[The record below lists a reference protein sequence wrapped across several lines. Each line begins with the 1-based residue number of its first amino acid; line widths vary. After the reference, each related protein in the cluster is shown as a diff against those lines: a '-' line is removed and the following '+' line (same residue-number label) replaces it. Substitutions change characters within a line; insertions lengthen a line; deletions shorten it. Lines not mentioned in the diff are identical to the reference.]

1 MKCRKVKRRIKTTKY
16 WYVSLDN
23 CSIGIFH
30 SVCLVIGP
38 IVWKYCIDSSMFA
51 CKYQYIFVNMT
62 NCSFVISQKKM
73 SVFGCHLFSSGCGC
87 SSSKLL
93 QLTATLNCRSRSC
106 CSSHT
111 CRIEPYLPNRANVG
125 EKDYH
130 LFLGPSYF
138 CKYIL
143 AYSGSLHLPL
153 L

>member
-1 MKCRKVKRRIKTTKY
+1 MKRRIKTTKY

-93 QLTATLNCRSRSC
+93 QLTATFELPQSQLLQQ
-106 CSSHT
+106 
-111 CRIEPYLPNRANVG
+111 PYLPNRAIPAEQSQCWREGLSSV
-125 EKDYH
+125 
-130 LFLGPSYF
+130 LRTIVFL
-138 CKYIL
+138 
-143 AYSGSLHLPL
+143 
-153 L
+153 